1 MMRTALPS
9 SSSVSLVPMQA
20 RTLGRC
26 LQEFQETFQLYQS
39 YGLSWSYLASFTS
52 NPSST
57 VWSMTS
63 SQSTDTTQ
71 GETTS
76 STGNS
81 SLDRALQWATP
92 STAFQVT
99 PSDTTSCASIRST
112 SWPRS
117 MDVGT
122 GGMLTVPASSD
133 VNSVTS
139 FQRDY
144 MLDQDGFEDW
154 SWLCDQRPYDS
165 LVRESLSDS
174 FATFTPEAS
183 LSLEHLGNEE
193 LSNSYA
199 TKLRST
205 QQMKWFT
212 QSSRVASEGVES
224 PWFVLNEQRADR
236 LLWNQGWFVS
246 QAQARQMLQHKKIGI
261 LRAKDNE
268 AWRRDS
274 DASCPATYASVASPR
289 TFVKPGDI
297 LYWRGSRPKTSSV
310 GTSQRL
316 NHYTFPS
323 SLHVGSASSSGT
335 SVTPWV
341 PMIHS
346 PHLSVHVNQP
356 TLTSCLTSS
365 EQGMDSQVSSDA
377 PSWLWDHALYP
388 YCVRS
393 QRVLCRDLLRLPQS
407 LLAI

>member
-1 MMRTALPS
+1 MRTAPRYAPQP
-9 SSSVSLVPMQA
+9 SSVSLVPMQA

-26 LQEFQETFQLYQS
+26 LQEFQETLQLYQS

-63 SQSTDTTQ
+63 SQATDTTQ

-92 STAFQVT
+92 STALQQVT
-99 PSDTTSCASIRST
+99 PSDTTSCASLRST

-122 GGMLTVPASSD
+122 GSMLTIPASSD

-144 MLDQDGFEDW
+144 MLDQEGFEDW

-268 AWRRDS
+268 AWRDS
-274 DASCPATYASVASPR
+274 DASLATYASVASPR

-323 SLHVGSASSSGT
+323 SLHVGS
-335 SVTPWV
+335 TPSTMTPSI

-346 PHLSVHVNQP
+346 PHLSVHVNQT

-365 EQGMDSQVSSDA
+365 EQGMGSQASSNTS
-377 PSWLWDHALYP
+377 SWLWDHALYP

>member
-1 MMRTALPS
+1 
-9 SSSVSLVPMQA
+9 
-20 RTLGRC
+20 
-26 LQEFQETFQLYQS
+26 
-39 YGLSWSYLASFTS
+39 
-52 NPSST
+52 
-57 VWSMTS
+57 
-63 SQSTDTTQ
+63 
-71 GETTS
+71 
-76 STGNS
+76 
-81 SLDRALQWATP
+81 
-92 STAFQVT
+92 
-99 PSDTTSCASIRST
+99 
-112 SWPRS
+112 

-144 MLDQDGFEDW
+144 MLDQEGFEDW

-224 PWFVLNEQRADR
+224 SWFVLNEQRADR

-274 DASCPATYASVASPR
+274 DASLATYASVASLEPCQ
-289 TFVKPGDI
+289 TGDI

-323 SLHVGSASSSGT
+323 SLHVGSAPLQERQWHRES
-335 SVTPWV
+335 
-341 PMIHS
+341 
-346 PHLSVHVNQP
+346 
-356 TLTSCLTSS
+356 
-365 EQGMDSQVSSDA
+365 
-377 PSWLWDHALYP
+377 LWFI
-388 YCVRS
+388 
-393 QRVLCRDLLRLPQS
+393 RL
-407 LLAI
+407 IFRFT